1 MLTIFNR
8 FREESEPILDE
19 LSRIRGTVVIPLL
32 FHLQTSIAPWTLSR
46 IYDRLVRFGEKIKG
60 DVDVILFSRGGD
72 PDTAY
77 HIGRMLHRM
86 VEGRLTF
93 VIPRLASSAATLLSF
108 SGDHIVMGPVSAL
121 TPIDPQI
128 EIAPDR
134 FVSARSLRESHDLII
149 KEIMRPD
156 IPKTTVE
163 AFLEKLHLTEIV
175 DYDLLLEH
183 ALDLATTLLKLR
195 MIKDERKAREIAER
209 FVRGFKYHGRII
221 TIDDAIE
228 IGLKIEEM
236 PQDVWRLVWEFHKR
250 WEKIATTFVREG
262 SHIIDLDI
270 GRGVAFIPVE
280 EDEQKGS

>member
-8 FREESEPILDE
+8 FKEESEPILDE

-32 FHLQTSIAPWTLSR
+32 FHLQTSIAPWTVSR

-108 SGDHIVMGPVSAL
+108 SGDHIVMSPVSAL

-149 KEIMRPD
+149 REIMRPD

-183 ALDLATTLLKLR
+183 TLDLAATLLKLR

-250 WEKIATTFVREG
+250 WEKIATTFVKEG

-280 EDEQKGS
+280 EDEQKRS

>member
-1 MLTIFNR
+1 LTIFNR
-8 FREESEPILDE
+8 FKEESEPILDE

-32 FHLQTSIAPWTLSR
+32 FHLQTSIAPWTVSR

-149 KEIMRPD
+149 REIMRPD

-183 ALDLATTLLKLR
+183 ALDLAATLLKLR
-195 MIKDERKAREIAER
+195 MIKDEKKAREIAER

-280 EDEQKGS
+280 EDEQKRS

>member
-1 MLTIFNR
+1 
-8 FREESEPILDE
+8 
-19 LSRIRGTVVIPLL
+19 
-32 FHLQTSIAPWTLSR
+32 
-46 IYDRLVRFGEKIKG
+46 
-60 DVDVILFSRGGD
+60 
-72 PDTAY
+72 
-77 HIGRMLHRM
+77 
-86 VEGRLTF
+86 
-93 VIPRLASSAATLLSF
+93 
-108 SGDHIVMGPVSAL
+108 
-121 TPIDPQI
+121 
-128 EIAPDR
+128 
-134 FVSARSLRESHDLII
+134 
-149 KEIMRPD
+149 MRPD

-183 ALDLATTLLKLR
+183 TLDLAATLLKLR
-195 MIKDERKAREIAER
+195 MIKDERKAKEIAER